1 MDFKVLFSDE
11 ALNDISEIVESIAG
25 DNPDAASRMARSII
39 DHIKVLQYFPRV
51 GTIVSRRRKAR
62 RLVHAPYILYYQI
75 HEIRRVVEIL
85 HIWHGSR
92 RRPKL

>member
-1 MDFKVLFSDE
+1 VDFKVLFSDE

-62 RLVHAPYILYYQI
+62 WCTPPTFSTIKSTKS
-75 HEIRRVVEIL
+75 
-85 HIWHGSR
+85 GG
-92 RRPKL
+92 